1 MSASNQHIAFLTG
14 TRADYGKIKP
24 LILAAHDQGFR
35 VTVFAT
41 GMHMLER
48 FGSTILEVKRT
59 LPVEVQIIPFENQ
72 VVGDPMDIVVA
83 NTISGISRFIQE
95 FHPDLLVVHG
105 DRPEALAG
113 AISGALTNTRVAHIE
128 GGELSGTI
136 DGVIRHAVSKL
147 SHIHLVANED
157 AQKRLLQ
164 LGENQQTIHII
175 GSPDLDIMLSPNLPQ
190 LDEAKTRYEISFS
203 DYFIAIF
210 HPVTTDPEASSVA
223 AKEFVDA
230 LLESGENFVVI
241 HPNND
246 TGFETIID
254 QYQRLEK
261 VGERFRQ
268 FESLRFEHFLVLLR
282 NSLGIVGNSS
292 AGIREAPL
300 YGVPSID
307 VGDRQR
313 GRHEGDTITQVPA
326 TATEIISAL
335 RHAKTQGC
343 VGENTVFGDGQS
355 TERFTELLLSGVL
368 FEAPVDK
375 VFVDLKDVM

>member
-1 MSASNQHIAFLTG
+1 MSASKQHIAFLTG

-24 LILAAHDQGFR
+24 LILAAHDNGFR

-83 NTISGISRFIQE
+83 NTITGISRFIQE

-113 AISGALTNTRVAHIE
+113 AISGALTNTRVVHIE

-175 GSPDLDIMLSPNLPQ
+175 GSPDLDIMLSPNLPH

-246 TGFETIID
+246 TGFETIIN

-307 VGDRQR
+307 VWNRQR
-313 GRHEGDTITQVPA
+313 GRHEGYTITQVPA
-326 TATEIISAL
+326 TAPEIISAL
-335 RHAKTQGC
+335 RHAKTQGR

-368 FEAPVDK
+368 FQAPVDK

>member
-1 MSASNQHIAFLTG
+1 MSASKQHIAFLTG

-24 LILAAHDQGFR
+24 LILAAHDKGFR

-59 LPVEVQIIPFENQ
+59 LPVEIPIIPFENQ
-72 VVGDPMDIVVA
+72 IVGDDMDIVVA
-83 NTISGISRFIQE
+83 NTIKGVSQFIHE
-95 FHPDLLVVHG
+95 YHPDLLVVHG

-147 SHIHLVANED
+147 SHIHLVANDD

-190 LDEAKTRYEISFS
+190 LDEAKNRYEISFS

-282 NSLGIVGNSS
+282 NSLGIIGNSS

-326 TATEIISAL
+326 TAPEIISAL
-335 RHAKTQGC
+335 QHAKTQERA
-343 VGENTVFGDGQS
+343 GENTVFGDGQS